1 MTTLTKKNTSSMLL
15 KADFFPL
22 TVIQLNTPSIS
33 DLQQELKTTTEKAP
47 LYFSNTPIVID
58 ISNLDETEKQS
69 INLEAIC
76 LTLSEHNMI
85 PVGVRGLKKSDQD
98 TIKSLGLALFSKH
111 TTTTAK
117 PNNTTKKTPPPN
129 ETYNPTKIITKAV
142 RSGTQVYA
150 ENSDLIIMAA
160 VNAGAECIADGNIHI
175 YGPLRGRALAGAKGN
190 TNANIFCEKLD
201 AELISIAGR
210 YLVKEN
216 ISLPRTKK
224 SQLRIYLSNEQ
235 LNIEGI

>member
-1 MTTLTKKNTSSMLL
+1 MSPSAVRNKPCMLL

-22 TVIQLNTPSIS
+22 TVMHINTTCIHS
-33 DLQQELKTTTEKAP
+33 LKTALEEATTKAP
-47 LYFSNTPIVID
+47 LYFTHSPVVID
-58 ISNLDETEKQS
+58 TQS
-69 INLEAIC
+69 IDTTHTALDLEQLCQTIRDC
-76 LTLSEHNMI
+76 KMI
-85 PVGVRGLKKSDQD
+85 PVGVRGIKPSEQKQAHALHLAVLSNTPKSTLKKASP
-98 TIKSLGLALFSKH
+98 AEP
-111 TTTTAK
+111 TTPKK
-117 PNNTTKKTPPPN
+117 PPTVTGTKV
-129 ETYNPTKIITKAV
+129 ITKAV

-190 TNANIFCEKLD
+190 TQANIFCEKLD

-210 YLVKEN
+210 YLVKED
-216 ISLPRTKK
+216 ISHPKTKK
-224 SQLRIYLSNEQ
+224 PMLRIHLADDQ